1 MTQAI
6 GAPGAQVS
14 CPSGITIGAPKW
26 YCLDRRSKRRGW
38 VVFASCVRLRGND
51 AFDPTYV
58 NLLTGAAAGSENDWP
73 TLAVFVRTGAGKGWL
88 VASGKADDV
97 LIHSV
102 KRSRNALYIELT
114 DRSRPG
120 YLGSWGSKAFVNVAD
135 PLAVLGVYSGLSP
148 SVSRIDGEELLCA
161 FAQATLAAEN
171 SAKYPLLHN
180 KA

>member
-1 MTQAI
+1 M
-6 GAPGAQVS
+6 
-14 CPSGITIGAPKW
+14 
-26 YCLDRRSKRRGW
+26 
-38 VVFASCVRLRGND
+38 
-51 AFDPTYV
+51 
-58 NLLTGAAAGSENDWP
+58 
-73 TLAVFVRTGAGKGWL
+73 FVRTGAGEGWL
-88 VASGKADDV
+88 AASGKADDV

-148 SVSRIDGEELLCA
+148 SVSRIDGEELFRA

-180 KA
+180 KAWRHQTRYVGLFYPSLEQPAAVSPACSSMASAPVLARSTPRLLEGNEVS